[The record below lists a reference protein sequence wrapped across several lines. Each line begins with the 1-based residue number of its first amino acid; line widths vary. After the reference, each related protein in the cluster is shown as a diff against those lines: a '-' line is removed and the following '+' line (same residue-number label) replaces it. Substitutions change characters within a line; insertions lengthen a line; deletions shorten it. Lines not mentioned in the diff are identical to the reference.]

1 MSINAW
7 VLAARPATLWAG
19 VAPVLVGTAI
29 AIDDGAFRV
38 DAFAAA
44 LVVAVA
50 VQVGVNYANDLA
62 DAGRGADTARRIGP
76 TRAVATGL
84 ISPRVMAGGVAAAFT
99 VAGLAGIYLAILAG
113 PIVLV
118 IGAVSL
124 VAALGYTGGPYPYGY
139 HGLGEIFVFLFFGLV
154 ATVGTRF
161 VFDESAPTAAWVAGT
176 AMGLLASAILIANNV
191 RDIDTDE
198 AAGKRTL
205 AVILGRPATKRLFAG
220 TVVGSF
226 TVVIGAVVSGVFPAA
241 ALLTLGAAPLAV
253 APITTVWRAT
263 EGPALIGAL
272 VRTARLQI
280 AAAVLLGLGFVV

>member
-205 AVILGRPATKRLFAG
+205 AVILGRAATKRLFAG